1 MLSQRTTAPR
11 EPRITRFNRVQ
22 LNYVT
27 GSPTRTIIFGTIGSL
42 LMMFGS
48 FGVGWLAAASPLNT
62 VGWIANIR
70 YNVPGLVTSVVL
82 VAVGGMMMT
91 REWLRL
97 SQKMP
102 LWDAGSK
109 KWTWA
114 AIIAWSTPQ
123 LFAFPLFSRDMFSY
137 FAQGRVMQ
145 SGLNP
150 YEYGVSSVNNFFQYG
165 ADPMWAESPPPYGPV
180 FLWIEQ
186 TVATIVGQ
194 NVDAGIYFF
203 RFIAVLGCLLI
214 AYYTPKLA
222 QLHDIN
228 PTRTLWLV
236 VANPLFIAQ
245 FITAGH
251 NDALM
256 TGLMVAGA
264 YHAARWRNWK
274 GGLTGTVLV
283 TLAVAIKPL
292 ALVLLP
298 FIGLLW
304 AGRAA
309 SWPRKFSYWALVG
322 TIFLALMAF
331 MGWLNGLGFG
341 WIGAL
346 STTGGQHIWYAPSG
360 GLGIFV
366 GDLAH
371 NLTGIDNATVRDGIG
386 SIGKLIGMFLAVMIM
401 FRGKD
406 EDLLRRAG
414 FALACVVAFSP
425 MVQSW
430 YLLWFIP
437 FLAASGIRT
446 GHQLDFYF
454 LTTLF
459 FMIYAIVDQLSVSPY
474 LDTFDINMARLI
486 AGVTTLAYSAYLLF
500 VDPATR
506 RVLRSKRRQS
516 VFDLII

>member
-1 MLSQRTTAPR
+1 MLSQQAKTPHEQRV
-11 EPRITRFNRVQ
+11 TRFNRAK

-42 LMMFGS
+42 LLMFGS

-62 VGWIANIR
+62 VGWIAELR
-70 YNVPGLVTSVVL
+70 YNVPGLVLSVIL

-102 LWDAGSK
+102 LWGVRSK
-109 KWTWA
+109 KWAWV
-114 AIIAWSTPQ
+114 AIICWSAPQ
-123 LFAFPLFSRDMFSY
+123 LFSFPLFSRDMFSY

-145 SGLNP
+145 AGLNP

-165 ADPMWAESPPPYGPV
+165 ADPMWAQSPPPYGPV

-186 TVATIVGQ
+186 LISTAVGQ
-194 NVDAGIYFF
+194 NVDAGIYLF
-203 RFIAVLGCLLI
+203 RCVAVIGCLII

-222 QLHDIN
+222 ELHDIN
-228 PTRTLWLV
+228 PNRTLWLV
-236 VANPLFIAQ
+236 AANPLFIAQ

-256 TGLMVAGA
+256 AGLMLAGA
-264 YHAARWRNWK
+264 YYAARWRNWK
-274 GGLTGTVLV
+274 GGLVGVTLV

-292 ALVLLP
+292 AIVLLP

-304 AGRAA
+304 AGRGA
-309 SWPRKFSYWALVG
+309 SWGKRFTYWAATGILFV
-322 TIFLALMAF
+322 AEMAF

-346 STTGGQHIWYAPSG
+346 STTGGQYIWYAPSG
-360 GLGIFV
+360 LIGIIVGELANNIAGLDAG
-366 GDLAH
+366 
-371 NLTGIDNATVRDGIG
+371 TVRDAVG
-386 SIGKLIGMFLAVMIM
+386 SIGKLTGMAIAVLLM

-406 EDLLRRAG
+406 EDILRRAG

-437 FLAASGIRT
+437 FLAAAGIRT

-474 LDTFDINMARLI
+474 LDDFDINMARLI
-486 AGVTTLAYSAYLLF
+486 AGVVTLAYSGYLLF